1 MSQDD
6 RNSQTPFTPKPRA
19 NQSEPT
25 AEQITQPPP
34 KPYQRV
40 QPFWKAKSIQILR
53 GTIDLLETVL
63 VKLKTA
69 PPFSTQQTRSF
80 VQQIQSWWTTLLVKI
95 RSFLPT
101 RLSAKLSDTALTG
114 LVLGLLIV
122 SLWTISSIFTGKSS
136 EVANVPPQQLPESPV
151 KITTPAETLPSEA
164 IATPEVQPPLA
175 KETAPPT
182 PEVQPL
188 EPEQTHSLVLT
199 PEQTLIAAVENQVAE
214 VSNRFASGLIR
225 SIQADFKSSSLS
237 VKVSDDWFNLEP
249 SQQDKLAADMLERS
263 RSLDFSHLY
272 VIDSQD
278 KLVARNPVVGTE
290 MVILRRG
297 VT

>member
-1 MSQDD
+1 M
-6 RNSQTPFTPKPRA
+6 
-19 NQSEPT
+19 
-25 AEQITQPPP
+25 
-34 KPYQRV
+34 
-40 QPFWKAKSIQILR
+40 
-53 GTIDLLETVL
+53 
-63 VKLKTA
+63 
-69 PPFSTQQTRSF
+69 
-80 VQQIQSWWTTLLVKI
+80 
-95 RSFLPT
+95 
-101 RLSAKLSDTALTG
+101 
-114 LVLGLLIV
+114 
-122 SLWTISSIFTGKSS
+122 
-136 EVANVPPQQLPESPV
+136 
-151 KITTPAETLPSEA
+151 
-164 IATPEVQPPLA
+164 
-175 KETAPPT
+175 
-182 PEVQPL
+182 
-188 EPEQTHSLVLT
+188 LT